1 MQSTR
6 AVPAIATA
14 ALLLQAC
21 GDVGSV
27 GPQPDAARSAAL
39 SIAEVQGDGRRSPV
53 EGSDVTVTGVVTGD
67 FQGRGSGGSGN
78 LDGFFLQ
85 SEIPDSDSRTSDG
98 IFVFDGPNSRTDV
111 SRGDRVRVRG
121 EVVEHFGETQI
132 MAADIRVIG
141 SGTVTPITVT
151 LPSQSIARNSDDAAI
166 ADLEA
171 FEGMYVR
178 FPQALTIRGMR
189 ELESFGAM
197 ALAAGG
203 RPFQFTNRNAP
214 DAAGYR
220 AHRQALASRSIVLD
234 DGFKARRVAPIR
246 YLEASGFLRVGDTV
260 TGLTGNLRYSR
271 GSGDSGTETYRLM
284 PTAPPEFASENP
296 RPEPPP
302 RSGPLRIASFNLL
315 NFFSTIDTG
324 RDVCGPFKD
333 AACRGADSAAEFE
346 RQRAKVVTAL
356 RMIDA
361 DVVGLIEMENNAD
374 ASLREIVDALN
385 SGPGSDA
392 YAYVETGTIGRDTIK
407 TGFIYR
413 TGQVAPQ
420 GSFALL
426 DASVDVRFNDSR
438 NRPAL
443 AQTFRHV
450 STGASLTV
458 IVVHL
463 KSKGSNCEADG
474 DPNRRDG
481 QGNCNGVRTDA
492 AMALVDWLRD
502 DPTGS
507 RDDDY
512 LVIGDFNAYAR
523 EDPIVTFEGAGYIN
537 LLRKRSGDA
546 PYSFVFDGQ
555 SGALDHAL
563 ASPALVPQI
572 TGAVEW
578 HINADEAAAL
588 DYNLDRRRSSS
599 LFDAGIPYRASDHDP
614 LIVDVAPTR

>member
-67 FQGRGSGGSGN
+67 FQGRGSGGTGN

-85 SEIPDSDSRTSDG
+85 SEIPDGDSRTSDG

-220 AHRQALASRSIVLD
+220 VHRQALAARSIVLD
-234 DGFKARRVAPIR
+234 DGFRARRVTPIR
-246 YLEASGFLRVGDTV
+246 YLEASGILRVGDTV

-361 DVVGLIEMENNAD
+361 DVVSLIEMENNAD